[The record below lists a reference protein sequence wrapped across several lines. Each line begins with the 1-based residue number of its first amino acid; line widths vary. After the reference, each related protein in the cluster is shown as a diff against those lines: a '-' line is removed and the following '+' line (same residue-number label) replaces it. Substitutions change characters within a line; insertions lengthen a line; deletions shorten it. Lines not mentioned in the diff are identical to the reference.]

1 MKNPLLQRR
10 STAGFTLPEVL
21 VVVIMIAVL
30 FAIASPSWLSLVN
43 RQRSAAARD
52 QILQGIRLAQNEAV
66 RTRREQTVTFNT
78 AANPPTI
85 TVRGVTES
93 LGRGNIRPGMLS
105 LEAPVTTITF
115 DADGNVKDGITPPVR
130 FTVRAPAN
138 TGKRRCV
145 IIQTILGATR
155 SAEDGEPLCP

>member
-10 STAGFTLPEVL
+10 STAGFTLLEVL

-30 FAIASPSWLSLVN
+30 FAIASPGWLGLLN
-43 RQRSAAARD
+43 RQRSANARD
-52 QILQGIRLAQNEAV
+52 QILQGIRLAQNEAI
-66 RTRREQTVTFNT
+66 RTRREQTLTLNA

-85 TVRGVTES
+85 TVRGQTTQ
-93 LGRGNIRPGMLS
+93 LGNGNLRPGMLS
-105 LEAPVTTITF
+105 LQSAVTTITF
-115 DADGNVKDGITPPVR
+115 DADGNIKDGITPPVVI
-130 FTVRAPAN
+130 TVRAPAN

-155 SAEDGEPLCP
+155 SAEDGESLCP